1 MKYARYTKETG
12 EIEGLYDTAVHT
24 SIPSRT
30 VEITDEEWSAIVSNP
45 GKYMIDTRT
54 ATLVEKSHLTMS
66 EIAAYRLMGQEKVD
80 HAAEAVRRTYLTLTV
95 GQDTIYMWKYQ
106 EAVEFARVGT
116 DDHIDDYPLIAADY
130 DAFAD
135 AGINK
140 TPHEV
145 ANDIIAKHT
154 EARTTAAALEKIRRS
169 AKERIARMNKRE
181 DIDLVVQNALT
192 QMENM

>member
-54 ATLVEKSHLTMS
+54 ATLVEKSNYTLS

-80 HAAEAVRRTYLTLTV
+80 HAAEAVRRTYLTLTA
-95 GQDTIYMWKYQ
+95 GQDTIYMWKYE
-106 EAVEFARVGT
+106 EAVTFKRIGT
-116 DDHIDDYPLIAADY
+116 DDTLDQYPLVEADY
-130 DAFAD
+130 SAFNA
-135 AGINK
+135 AGLNK

-145 ANDIIAKHT
+145 AQGIIDKHN
-154 EARTTAAALEKIRRS
+154 EARITAAGLELVRRS

-181 DIDLVVQNALT
+181 DIDLVVQHALT
-192 QMENM
+192 QMESI